1 MSDMS
6 NPIAVSD
13 KETSLRKNIFE
24 FQMYDSDGPYSK
36 ILQRMAKAWL
46 EFNKDYFNDSLT
58 NAFISVTPP
67 VSRRA
72 LADCAK
78 ESGYGGKH
86 QIRFLPS
93 VINGTYDRF
102 NPSHAFENRWLYIV
116 DILLHEQIHQYV
128 HEIFNNYSKSYGG
141 HGDAFTDLANQ
152 IGDALGLPHVDKR
165 RRKDKSLPISS
176 QWPMCVRPEGYYG
189 DLLKAVD
196 PNEPED
202 EPEEP
207 EDEPGPDWFGEA
219 IQAFLKLTPDQH
231 PAFFEV
237 IGYPMPSLVTVND
250 DKPVETK
257 PVETKTVI
265 KPRKTRKVK
274 SPPGCFSAQEIS
286 TIICLNTDITV
297 LKDEFQ
303 DWVKNGLFPASDTTD
318 KNGNIFW
325 SQALAQTWFDAIPDG
340 CRDSRTTS
348 IRASSTTNF

>member
-1 MSDMS
+1 MSKVKT
-6 NPIAVSD
+6 VSVD
-13 KETSLRKNIFE
+13 QEASLRKQIFDYAIS
-24 FQMYDSDGPYSK
+24 QADGPYREFVSR
-36 ILQRMAKAWL
+36 LFQAWK
-46 EFNKDYFNDSLT
+46 EFNDLYFDGSLT
-58 NAFISVTPP
+58 PAYIAITSPEAP
-67 VSRRA
+67 AA
-72 LADCAK
+72 LADCGVW
-78 ESGYGGKH
+78 SSYGGKH
-86 QIRFLPS
+86 QIRIREK
-93 VINGTYDRF
+93 VVNGKYRRF
-102 NPSHAFENRWLYIV
+102 NQNHSIENRWLYIL
-116 DILLHEQIHQYV
+116 DILLHEQAHQFV
-128 HEIFNNYSKSYGG
+128 HEVLGIDKDNYGG
-141 HGDAFTDLANQ
+141 HGDNYTPKINQ
-152 IGDALGLPHVDKR
+152 IGAALGLPPVDKR
-165 RRKDKSLPISS
+165 RRKDKSLPISAH
-176 QWPMCVRPEGYYG
+176 WPMCVRPAGYYG
-189 DLLKAVD
+189 DLLKEPKQAA
-196 PNEPED
+196 PEEPED
-202 EPEEP
+202 EP

-237 IGYPMPSLVTVND
+237 IGYPMPSPVTVND

-348 IRASSTTNF
+348 IKASSTTTF